1 MRSLHT
7 DLRASLL
14 KEDAFSYAHLVKFEK
29 PLKTDSGKSA
39 RRAKDYTY
47 LSDGS
52 IDIVFNDGSN
62 DIKGNANGAQTY
74 IANKLLKVGDV
85 SETSEAKTSSM
96 SLTLSAA
103 ALSTSFTDTL
113 SFTSTSITTAS
124 TDFVEAGFREG
135 DIVQLY
141 PEMV

>member
-14 KEDAFSYAHLVKFEK
+14 KEDAFVYAHLVKFEK

-52 IDIVFNDGSN
+52 TDIVFNDGSN
-62 DIKGNANGAQTY
+62 DIKGNANGAQT
-74 IANKLLKVGDV
+74 L
-85 SETSEAKTSSM
+85 
-96 SLTLSAA
+96 SL
-103 ALSTSFTDTL
+103 
-113 SFTSTSITTAS
+113 IH
-124 TDFVEAGFREG
+124 
-135 DIVQLY
+135 I
-141 PEMV
+141 